1 MTTDLDS
8 TLAPFVKAAQGRK
21 AQSLVLLNLH
31 PLTTVTDSFLIC
43 SGRSNRQVTAIAEH
57 IHTDLKKQGIRPL
70 SVVGRKEG
78 HWVVLDYGHVVVH
91 VFYEPVRQFY
101 DLESLW
107 ADAGRID
114 IDASSDTGQPPA
126 EESIDVR

>member
-1 MTTDLDS
+1 MTIDLDS
-8 TLAPFVKAAQGRK
+8 TLAPFVNAARGRK
-21 AQSLVLLNLH
+21 AEGLVLLDVR
-31 PLTTVTDSFLIC
+31 PLTTVTETFLIC

-107 ADAGRID
+107 ADAKRID
-114 IDASSDTGQPPA
+114 IDAGKDTGRPPA
-126 EESIDVR
+126 EEDIDVH